1 MIAYDTSAPLTMKE
15 KDGEVLKHILKL
27 TDRQGRSGMQTT
39 IWKPGPCIQLQDI
52 LEKAKLWRQ
61 SKGQW
66 LTEAG
71 EEEVMSRGS
80 TEDVLGQSN
89 YSV

>member
-1 MIAYDTSAPLTMKE
+1 MFIHKRKKE
-15 KDGEVLKHILKL
+15 F
-27 TDRQGRSGMQTT
+27 T
-39 IWKPGPCIQLQDI
+39 
-52 LEKAKLWRQ
+52 KAKLWRQ